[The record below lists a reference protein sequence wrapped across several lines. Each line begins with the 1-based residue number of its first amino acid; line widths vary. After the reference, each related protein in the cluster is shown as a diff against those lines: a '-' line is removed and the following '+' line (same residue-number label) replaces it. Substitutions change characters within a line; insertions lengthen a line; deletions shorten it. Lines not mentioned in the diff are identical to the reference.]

1 MKKSHLVLAA
11 AALVA
16 GAAFSQDM
24 AAARAAYQQ
33 QQALAEV
40 PRLVQQFDVLV
51 QNQDNI
57 VARLQRL
64 EQHAGPD
71 ANVQAEI
78 ATLRA
83 EIADLRAALPRLQ
96 EQIRAAVVADL
107 SQRMSKLAPPPPPP
121 AVPAPAPA
129 RATATRSAPPPPP
142 AIGPHYEYIVEP
154 GQTLSLIAKGFDTT
168 TAKIIAANPG
178 LKPNALRVGQKLIIP
193 AEDQPK
199 APPPKSAGKKRK

>member
-1 MKKSHLVLAA
+1 MKKSSLILAA
-11 AALVA
+11 IALVA
-16 GAAFSQDM
+16 GAAQSQDM

-64 EQHAGPD
+64 EQPAGPD
-71 ANVQAEI
+71 ANLQAEI

-83 EIADLRAALPRLQ
+83 EVRAALTRLQ

-107 SQRMSKLAPPPPPP
+107 AQRMAKITPPPPP
-121 AVPAPAPA
+121 AAVSAPA
-129 RATATRSAPPPPP
+129 RAPARAPAARPAPPPSV
-142 AIGPHYEYIVEP
+142 GFHYEWVVEK
-154 GQTLSLIAKGFDTT
+154 GQTLSLIAQGFDTT
-168 TAKIIAANPG
+168 VQKILAANPG
-178 LKPNALRVGQKLIIP
+178 LKANNLRVGQKLIIP
-193 AEDQPK
+193 AEE
-199 APPPKSAGKKRK
+199 PPKSAPKAAGRKRR

>member
-1 MKKSHLVLAA
+1 MKKSSLILAA
-11 AALVA
+11 IALVA
-16 GAAFSQDM
+16 GAAQSQDM

-64 EQHAGPD
+64 EQPAGPD
-71 ANVQAEI
+71 ANLQAEI

-83 EIADLRAALPRLQ
+83 EVADLRAALPRLQ

-107 SQRMSKLAPPPPPP
+107 AQRMAKITPPPPP
-121 AVPAPAPA
+121 AAVSAPA
-129 RATATRSAPPPPP
+129 RAAAARPAPPPSV
-142 AIGPHYEYIVEP
+142 GPHYEYVVEK
-154 GQTLSLIAKGFDTT
+154 GQTLSLIAQGFDTT
-168 TAKIIAANPG
+168 VQKILAANPG
-178 LKPNALRVGQKLIIP
+178 LKANNLRVGQKLIIP
-193 AEDQPK
+193 AED
-199 APPPKSAGKKRK
+199 PPKSAPKAAGRKRR

>member
-1 MKKSHLVLAA
+1 MKKSSLILAA
-11 AALVA
+11 IALVA
-16 GAAFSQDM
+16 GAAQSQDM

-64 EQHAGPD
+64 EQPAGPD
-71 ANVQAEI
+71 ANLQAEI

-83 EIADLRAALPRLQ
+83 EVADLRAALPRLQ

-107 SQRMSKLAPPPPPP
+107 AQRMAKITPPPPP
-121 AVPAPAPA
+121 AAVSAPA
-129 RATATRSAPPPPP
+129 RAPAARPAPPPSV
-142 AIGPHYEYIVEP
+142 GPHYEYVVEK
-154 GQTLSLIAKGFDTT
+154 GQTLSLIAQGFDTT
-168 TAKIIAANPG
+168 VQKILAANPG
-178 LKPNALRVGQKLIIP
+178 LKANNLRVGQKLIIP
-193 AEDQPK
+193 AED
-199 APPPKSAGKKRK
+199 PPKSAPKAAGRKRR

>member
-1 MKKSHLVLAA
+1 MKKSSLILAA
-11 AALVA
+11 IALVA
-16 GAAFSQDM
+16 GAAQSQDM

-64 EQHAGPD
+64 EQPAGPD
-71 ANVQAEI
+71 ANLQAEI

-83 EIADLRAALPRLQ
+83 EVADLRAALPRLQ

-107 SQRMSKLAPPPPPP
+107 AQRMAKITPPPPP
-121 AVPAPAPA
+121 AAVSAPA
-129 RATATRSAPPPPP
+129 RAAAARPAPPPSV
-142 AIGPHYEYIVEP
+142 GFHYEWVVEK
-154 GQTLSLIAKGFDTT
+154 GQTLSLIAQGFDTT
-168 TAKIIAANPG
+168 VQKILAANPG
-178 LKPNALRVGQKLIIP
+178 LKANNLRVGQKLIIP
-193 AEDQPK
+193 AED
-199 APPPKSAGKKRK
+199 PPKSAPKAAGRKRR

>member
-1 MKKSHLVLAA
+1 MKKSSLILAA
-11 AALVA
+11 IALVA
-16 GAAFSQDM
+16 GAAQSQDM

-64 EQHAGPD
+64 EQPAGPD
-71 ANVQAEI
+71 ANLQAEI

-83 EIADLRAALPRLQ
+83 EVADLRAALPRLQ

-107 SQRMSKLAPPPPPP
+107 AQRMAKITPPPPP
-121 AVPAPAPA
+121 AALSAPA
-129 RATATRSAPPPPP
+129 RAPAARPAPPPSV
-142 AIGPHYEYIVEP
+142 GFHYEWVVEK
-154 GQTLSLIAKGFDTT
+154 GQTLSLIAQGFDTT
-168 TAKIIAANPG
+168 VQKILAANPG
-178 LKPNALRVGQKLIIP
+178 LKANNLRVGQKLIIP
-193 AEDQPK
+193 AED
-199 APPPKSAGKKRK
+199 PPKSAPKAAGRKRR

>member
-1 MKKSHLVLAA
+1 MKKSSLILAA
-11 AALVA
+11 IALVA
-16 GAAFSQDM
+16 GAAQSQDM

-64 EQHAGPD
+64 EQPAGPD
-71 ANVQAEI
+71 ANLQAEI

-83 EIADLRAALPRLQ
+83 EVADLRAALPRLQ

-107 SQRMSKLAPPPPPP
+107 AQRMAKITPPPPP
-121 AVPAPAPA
+121 AAVSAPA
-129 RATATRSAPPPPP
+129 RASAARPAPPPSV
-142 AIGPHYEYIVEP
+142 GFHYEWVVEK
-154 GQTLSLIAKGFDTT
+154 GQTLSLIAQGFDTT
-168 TAKIIAANPG
+168 VQKILAANPG
-178 LKPNALRVGQKLIIP
+178 LKANNLRVGQKLIIP
-193 AEDQPK
+193 AED
-199 APPPKSAGKKRK
+199 PPKSAPKAAGRKRR